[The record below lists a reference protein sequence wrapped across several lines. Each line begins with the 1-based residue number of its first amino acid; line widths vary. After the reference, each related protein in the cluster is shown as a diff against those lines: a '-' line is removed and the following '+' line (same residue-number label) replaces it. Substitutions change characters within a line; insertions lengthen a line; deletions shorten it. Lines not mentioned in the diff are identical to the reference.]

1 MWPFRPK
8 LALHFPATSNARQL
22 FKDIDKQL
30 RYVNKLAVEI
40 NMLKVPE
47 PLKTRSDEYVVS
59 LLKAYV
65 QMNEGL
71 LPRIEKYRKK
81 VLIDI
86 FEPVEQEKLDKLAE
100 RICNQH
106 HLDITKVLPTIRYN
120 EEIHHEFVQWWH
132 LTEQADWINE
142 LQTIFDPNGADLMK
156 AVASMP
162 DTGLPTS
169 FYKHTKSE

>member
-156 AVASMP
+156 AVVKK
-162 DTGLPTS
+162 
-169 FYKHTKSE
+169 YVK